1 MNNNTN
7 NHKRN
12 HNKNRSHLFTT
23 ILAIII
29 IKKVFFKK

>member
-1 MNNNTN
+1 MNNTN

-12 HNKNRSHLFTT
+12 GSHLITT

-29 IKKVFFKK
+29 IKKVLFKK